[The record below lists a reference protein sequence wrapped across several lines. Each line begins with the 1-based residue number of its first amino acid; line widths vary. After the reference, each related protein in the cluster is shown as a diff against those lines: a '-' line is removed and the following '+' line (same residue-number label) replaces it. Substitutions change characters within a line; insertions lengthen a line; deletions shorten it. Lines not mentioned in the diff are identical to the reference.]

1 MKKINQ
7 EESSKK
13 NTTKP
18 LTAVVLLATLKPK
31 NQLSHTAVLA
41 KLLIE
46 KLGRSDIQSE
56 MIRLID
62 YDIKVGTRENM
73 GKGDEWSKILKKILA
88 ADIIIFAT
96 PIWWGLHSSLMQR
109 VVERMDTLN
118 DSLLET
124 GTSPLANKV
133 ASLVI
138 TGAEDGAQHITG
150 NLLSFITYNGMT
162 IPPGSSVS
170 WLGDA
175 EWKSEEQLTKLFNK
189 EPTKSMI
196 EVAGNNIVHVA
207 SFLREQPYPKANQGI
222 RGSIKSGT
230 VGIKS

>member
-13 NTTKP
+13 NTIKP
-18 LTAVVLLATLKPK
+18 MSAIVLLATLKPK
-31 NQLSHTAVLA
+31 NELSHTAVLA

-62 YDIKVGTRENM
+62 YNIRPGIKENM
-73 GKGDEWSKILKKILA
+73 GKGDEWPNILKKILA

-175 EWKSEEQLTKLFNK
+175 EGKSEEQLTRLFSK
-189 EPTKSMI
+189 EPTKLMI
-196 EVAGNNIVHVA
+196 EVAGENIVHMA
-207 SFLREQPYPKANQGI
+207 SFLGEKPYPIASQGI

-230 VGIKS
+230 VGIKN

>member
-7 EESSKK
+7 EESYKRK
-13 NTTKP
+13 AVKP
-18 LTAVVLLATLKPK
+18 LTAIVLLATLKSK
-31 NQLSHTAVLA
+31 NQLSHTAVLS

-46 KLGRSDIQSE
+46 KLEKLNVQSE

-62 YDIKVGTRENM
+62 YDIKPGTRENM
-73 GKGDEWSKILKKILA
+73 GKGDEWPNILKKILA

-133 ASLVI
+133 ASVVI

-150 NLLSFITYNGMT
+150 NLLSFITYNGLT

-175 EWKSEEQLTKLFNK
+175 EGKSEEQLTKLFSK

-196 EVAGNNIVHVA
+196 EVAGDNIVHMA
-207 SFLREQPYPKANQGI
+207 SFLEENPYPIASQGI

-230 VGIKS
+230 VGIKN

>member
-1 MKKINQ
+1 MLRQISEYFLFVSYIKRHIIYEITCINLLSMKKINQ
-7 EESSKK
+7 EESYKRK
-13 NTTKP
+13 AVKP
-18 LTAVVLLATLKPK
+18 LTAIVLLATLKSK
-31 NQLSHTAVLA
+31 NQLSHTAVLS

-46 KLGRSDIQSE
+46 KLEKLNVQSE

-62 YDIKVGTRENM
+62 YDIKPGTRENM
-73 GKGDEWSKILKKILA
+73 GKGDEWPKILKKILA

-133 ASLVI
+133 ASVVI

-162 IPPGSSVS
+162 IPPGSCVS

-175 EWKSEEQLTKLFNK
+175 E
-189 EPTKSMI
+189 
-196 EVAGNNIVHVA
+196 
-207 SFLREQPYPKANQGI
+207 
-222 RGSIKSGT
+222 
-230 VGIKS
+230 

>member
-7 EESSKK
+7 EESSRQ
-13 NTTKP
+13 NTIKP

-46 KLGRSDIQSE
+46 KLGRSNVQSE
-56 MIRLID
+56 IIRLID
-62 YDIKVGTRENM
+62 YDIKPGTRENM
-73 GKGDEWSKILKKILA
+73 GKGDEWPKILKKILV

-133 ASLVI
+133 ASLVV

-175 EWKSEEQLTKLFNK
+175 EGKNEEQLTKLFSK

-196 EVAGNNIVHVA
+196 EVAGDNIVHIA
-207 SFLREQPYPKANQGI
+207 TFLREQPYPRATRGI

-230 VGIKS
+230 VGIKN